1 MAIHKGD
8 VRLAPMPKP
17 LRSGGPIG
25 EVDVPRGPKRRA
37 HELIRPRCVL
47 PITEESA
54 AAGILNLDDADRG
67 GNGFGLPMPHVA
79 GVVVITGV
87 GVSWTVGAPVE
98 AGTLL
103 DLSVGFSLPEQPRFN
118 GGG

>member
-1 MAIHKGD
+1 MAIDKGD

-25 EVDVPRGPKRRA
+25 EVDVPGVRKRRA

-54 AAGILNLDDADRG
+54 PAGILNLDGADGG

-87 GVSWTVGAPVE
+87 RVARTVGAPVE
-98 AGTLL
+98 AGALL
-103 DLSVGFSLPEQPRFN
+103 DLSVG
-118 GGG
+118 